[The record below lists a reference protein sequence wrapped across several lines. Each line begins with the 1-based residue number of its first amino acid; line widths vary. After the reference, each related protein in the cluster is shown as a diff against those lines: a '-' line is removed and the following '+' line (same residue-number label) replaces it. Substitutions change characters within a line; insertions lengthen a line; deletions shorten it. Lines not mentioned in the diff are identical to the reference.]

1 VTNPTEAKTRRELI
15 DPALEKAGWNVHDST
30 QVGIEIPVDGFPKE
44 AWDDLASRLRAI
56 GEGGVPF
63 DLELPEGICDYT
75 LYRENGEVLAVVE
88 AKRTSVDPRLAQA
101 QTQFYVEQI
110 EKLPSQNFRPF
121 GFMTN
126 GREIYFWD
134 VGLENKR
141 EVHGFF
147 SRQDLETLL
156 YIRQNKKPLTEAI
169 INPAITDR
177 VYQQEAIRRVCE
189 AFENGKRKALL
200 TMATGTGKTRVAM
213 SLVDIFLRSNQAQRI
228 LFVADRD
235 ALVQQA
241 LDEGFKSFVPNEPA
255 TRIYTHK
262 IDTTSR
268 LYVVTLQTINNC
280 FQQFTPAF
288 FDLIIFDEVH
298 RSIFNKW
305 NEVLQYF
312 DGRMIGLTAT
322 PAEFIDRNTFLE
334 FDCTDGIPTFLYSY
348 EQAIEEGYLVD
359 YDLYVAQTKFQRKG
373 IRGVDLTEEERNAL
387 IEQGIDPDSI
397 DYAGTDLEKRVSNK
411 DTLRKQ
417 WEEFWEVCMKDES
430 GQLPGKTIVFAMT
443 QDHALRLAEVFDEM
457 YPQYPD
463 LVQVITCRSEYK
475 GSLIQRF
482 KQEDMPRIAI
492 SVDMLET
499 GVNIPEVVNLVFMRP
514 VHSRIK
520 LEQMI
525 GRGTRTNEACRM
537 HYLLPNGRKE
547 SFLII
552 DFWENDFN
560 KAPEIETAQSLPV
573 LVTIFNTRL
582 KLLERFIADQN
593 SDASK
598 RVIQDLRDMIEMI
611 PRDSFSVKKELP
623 AIEHVW
629 EDGFWRYVTEKD
641 IAFLQNRVGPLLRY
655 APAVDVQAMTFISKV
670 ERLKLQIVSGKDPS
684 TTAQAIAE
692 DVARLPEFVFEDDTC
707 AEPAALCLSPALQ
720 NATVEEL
727 NEIIDHLPAHMSKR
741 RKVEDAFMLLDLQD
755 LIETRGWI
763 ILKDREE
770 PIFYEEYRRL
780 VNQRVLDLVAG
791 HPTIEAIERGEPV
804 SDRQLIEL
812 ECTLRTELG
821 GGELELS
828 EDNIRR
834 AYRMRVGSFL
844 EFLRDLLE
852 LEGLPDYEEIVR
864 RQFSKYISEHV
875 FNASQTQFLR
885 AVQSVFLQKRR
896 LVQADLYDPP
906 LDAFGVNAVERL
918 FEPEQI
924 QDLLDFTESLVVVR
938 E

>member
-1 VTNPTEAKTRRELI
+1 MPDPTEAKTRRELI
-15 DPALEKAGWNVHDST
+15 DPALEKAGWRVNDSS
-30 QVGIEIPVDGFPKE
+30 QVGIEIPVDGFPPG
-44 AWDDLASRLRAI
+44 AWDELRKKLRKI
-56 GEGGVPF
+56 GETGVPF
-63 DLELPEGICDYT
+63 DVKLPEGICDYT
-75 LYRENGEVLAVVE
+75 LYRENGEILAVVE

-110 EKLPSQNFRPF
+110 EKLPQQDLCPF
-121 GFMTN
+121 AFMTN

-134 VGLENKR
+134 VGRENKR
-141 EVHGFF
+141 EVHAFF
-147 SRQDLETLL
+147 SRLDLETLL
-156 YIRQNKKPLTEAI
+156 YIRQNKRPLTEALI
-169 INPAITDR
+169 SPEITDR

-189 AFENGKRKALL
+189 DFELGKRKVLL

-213 SLVDIFLRSNQAQRI
+213 SLVDVFFRSNQAQRI
-228 LFVADRD
+228 LFIADRD
-235 ALVQQA
+235 ALVRQA
-241 LDEGFKSFVPNEPA
+241 LEEGFKSYIPNEPA

-262 IDTTSR
+262 IDTTNR

-280 FQQFTPAF
+280 FQEFTPAF

-334 FDCTDGIPTFLYSY
+334 FDCSDGIPTFLYSY
-348 EQAIEEGYLVD
+348 EQAIEEAYLVD
-359 YDLYVAQTKFQRKG
+359 YDLYVARTKFQRKG

-387 IEQGIDPDSI
+387 VEQGVDPDSI
-397 DYAGTDLEKRVSNK
+397 DYAGTDLEKKVSNK

-417 WEEFWEVCMKDES
+417 WEEFWEVCLKDES

-443 QDHALRLAEVFDEM
+443 QDHALRLAEVFEEM
-457 YPQYPD
+457 YPQYPG
-463 LVQVITCRSEYK
+463 LIQVITYKSEYK
-475 GSLIQRF
+475 GSLIKRF
-482 KQEDMPRIAI
+482 KKEDMPRIAL

-499 GVNIPEVVNLVFMRP
+499 GLNVPEVVNLVFMRP
-514 VHSRIK
+514 VQSRIK
-520 LEQMI
+520 LEQMV
-525 GRGTRTNEACRM
+525 GRGTRTNEACKQF
-537 HYLLPNGRKE
+537 HLLPNGHKE

-552 DFWENDFN
+552 DFWENDFK
-560 KAPEIETAQSLPV
+560 KAPEVEIAQSLPV

-582 KLLERFIADQN
+582 KLLEHFQSDQN
-593 SDASK
+593 PGDYQ
-598 RVIQDLRDMIEMI
+598 RVILGLRAMIDLI
-611 PRDSFSVKKELP
+611 PIDSFSVKKELP
-623 AIEHVW
+623 VIEHVW
-629 EDGFWRYVTEKD
+629 EDHFWRYLTQNELE
-641 IAFLQNRVGPLLRY
+641 FLKNRVGPLLRY
-655 APAVDVQAMTFISKV
+655 APAVDVQAMTFTSKV
-670 ERLKLQIVSGKDPS
+670 ERLKLQIVTGKDTS
-684 TTAQAIAE
+684 ATATSIAE
-692 DVARLPEFVFEDDTC
+692 DVDRLPPFVFEDEMC
-707 AEPAALCLSPALQ
+707 KEPAALCLSPALKT
-720 NATVEEL
+720 ATVEDL
-727 NEIIDHLPAHMSKR
+727 NNVIETLASHMKKR
-741 RKVEDAFMLLDLQD
+741 RKVEDAFRLLDLQD

-763 ILKDREE
+763 ILQEREQ
-770 PIFYEEYRRL
+770 PVYYQEYRRL
-780 VNQRVLDLVAG
+780 VNQRVLDIVAG

-812 ECTLRTELG
+812 ERTLRIELG
-821 GGELELS
+821 SGELELS

-834 AYRMRVGSFL
+834 AYRMHVSSFL

-852 LEGLPDYEEIVR
+852 LDGLAGYQEVVR
-864 RQFSKYISEHV
+864 RQFSQYIAENV

-918 FEPEQI
+918 FNPDQI
-924 QDLLDFTESLVVVR
+924 QNLLSFTESLVVVR